1 MLNKLKEGHW
11 PIFLLSSISS
21 MANLFLPII
30 LVRILAPSDI
40 GLYKIFFLH
49 LGAIPFILMSGGPI
63 NSVYYWVGKSK
74 PDRDKLIQSA
84 WLLSVLLSSL
94 VFIIGLPTLYFIS
107 KHLNFP
113 VEYTL
118 LMIICGFLWCPG
130 SYFSETNIAKG
141 KTAYGA
147 LFSAGFEILKV
158 CSFIILA
165 VLFKDI
171 GYLFYAFA
179 SILVIKFLIT
189 IIVGLK
195 QNTVKFEVNPKHL
208 KTVWKYCLPISA
220 SGALGFFVDK
230 IDQLLLASFLNSADF
245 AFYSMGCLIVPP
257 LIMIDMSVQKVLI
270 PKLAANYEKNNFSV
284 AAEYFKKAISDIAF
298 LIIPAVFGLA
308 YFAEPIT
315 KLLYTEQYLASV
327 PFLQVFAIS
336 YLLYCIPH
344 DAVPRATGHTSWIFK
359 IYMVV
364 TPISLVTVFLAAS
377 YSTALATLTMAIT
390 VKFIPKIAGLA
401 YSKKVM
407 NWSWREMF
415 PTKRIIA
422 FTGLST
428 ILCLISE
435 LVSALFS
442 NDLIWFL
449 VCAPVFAIVYLG
461 ITIFAI
467 KRHNRD

>member
-1 MLNKLKEGHW
+1 MLKKLKEGHW

-63 NSVYYWVGKSK
+63 NSVYYWVGKPR
-74 PDRDKLIQSA
+74 PDREKLIQSA

-94 VFIIGLPTLYFIS
+94 VFIIGLPALYYFS

-113 VEYTL
+113 IEYTL
-118 LMIICGFLWCPG
+118 LMIVCGFLWCPG
-130 SYFSETNIAKG
+130 SHFSETHIANG
-141 KTAYGA
+141 KTAHGA

-158 CSFIILA
+158 SCFIVLALLYKDIKYLFWAFTAILA
-165 VLFKDI
+165 
-171 GYLFYAFA
+171 
-179 SILVIKFLIT
+179 IKFLIT
-189 IIVGLK
+189 IIIGLK
-195 QNTVKFEVNPKHL
+195 QNTIKFEVNPKYL
-208 KTVWKYCLPISA
+208 KIVWKYCLPISA

-230 IDQLLLASFLNSADF
+230 IDQLLLASFLSSSEF

-270 PKLAANYEKNNFSV
+270 PKLATNYELKKYSI

-336 YLLYCIPH
+336 YLLYCVPH
-344 DAVPRATGHTSWIFK
+344 DAVPRATGHTGWVFK
-359 IYMVV
+359 IYMIV
-364 TPISLVTVFLAAS
+364 TPISLVTVFLATS
-377 YSTALATLTMAIT
+377 YSTALVTLIMAIT
-390 VKFIPKIAGLA
+390 VKFIPKFAGLV

-407 NWSWREMF
+407 NWTWTEMF
-415 PTKRIIA
+415 PAKRIIA

-428 ILCLISE
+428 ILCLISD
-435 LVSALFS
+435 LIRPLFS
-442 NDLIWFL
+442 NDLKWFL

-461 ITIFAI
+461 ITIFTI
-467 KRHNRD
+467 KRYNRD